1 MDAGAQILFVG
12 TKRGLEARV
21 VPAHG
26 FPLRTI
32 PGRGF
37 VGLGWVSKLRTL
49 LSLPWTALQCVS
61 VLASFRPHLVM
72 GMGGYVAGP
81 MVLLAA
87 LGRRPTVIAE
97 QNAVAGRTN
106 RILGRFV
113 RRVFLAFPES
123 RDAFPEE
130 KVRVTGNP
138 VRWELVEAAKSSQ
151 ASRWEALRGEPF
163 RLLVFGGSQGA
174 RAINRAILDAIPLLA
189 GFPFPLDVLHQ
200 SGPGQIQDLR
210 EAYAAAGISHRV
222 VSFIDEMDRAYG
234 WAHLVVCRAGATSLA
249 EMALFG
255 KPAILVPYPFAADDH
270 QARNA
275 RVHGSSGAAIVMDE
289 SQLSGQRLAET
300 LKVLAE
306 DPARLT
312 AMGDCARALARPEAA
327 DRIVGECIQLAK
339 NEEDHG

>member
-1 MDAGAQILFVG
+1 
-12 TKRGLEARV
+12 
-21 VPAHG
+21 
-26 FPLRTI
+26 
-32 PGRGF
+32 
-37 VGLGWVSKLRTL
+37 
-49 LSLPWTALQCVS
+49 
-61 VLASFRPHLVM
+61 
-72 GMGGYVAGP
+72 

-87 LGRRPTVIAE
+87 LGRRPTAIAE

-138 VRWELVEAAKSSQ
+138 VRRELVEAAKSSQ
-151 ASRWEALRGEPF
+151 LTRWEALRGEPF

-174 RAINRAILDAIPLLA
+174 RAINRAILDAIPLLG

-210 EAYAAAGISHRV
+210 EAYCAAGISHQV

-270 QARNA
+270 QSRNA
-275 RVHGSSGAAIVMDE
+275 RVHGASGAAIVMDE

-300 LKVLAE
+300 IKVLAE
-306 DPARLT
+306 DPARLA
-312 AMGDCARALARPEAA
+312 AMGDRSRALARPEAA
-327 DRIVGECIQLAK
+327 DLIVGECIQLAK
-339 NEEDHG
+339 NEGNHG